1 MEPVTA
7 GRLMTSQCVGASRT
21 NGHSIVTFLSGR
33 WKVLSISL
41 NLRKG
46 GFQMFVHIVIAILIL
61 LLLAGIILVAAAM
74 LLALSDHLLE
84 LGFSEKEL
92 MEFDEK

>member
-1 MEPVTA
+1 
-7 GRLMTSQCVGASRT
+7 
-21 NGHSIVTFLSGR
+21 
-33 WKVLSISL
+33 
-41 NLRKG
+41 
-46 GFQMFVHIVIAILIL
+46 MFVQIVIAILIL
-61 LLLAGIILVAAAM
+61 LLLVGIVLVAAAM

>member
-1 MEPVTA
+1 
-7 GRLMTSQCVGASRT
+7 
-21 NGHSIVTFLSGR
+21 
-33 WKVLSISL
+33 
-41 NLRKG
+41 
-46 GFQMFVHIVIAILIL
+46 MFVHIVIAILIL

-74 LLALSDHLLE
+74 LLVLSDHLLE